1 MLQIECDFVYW
12 WSQIDIMKAL
22 FLVSTLFLI
31 VSCGKYERPFISF
44 KSPEKRLMDKTWRCV
59 KAIDSAGN
67 EFEVY
72 DHITFEIN
80 GTDSTFVRKID
91 MDYFKIETAYLPTI
105 GGGSIEI
112 DSLSG
117 ISTIRGNWHWGYAL
131 NGKKNKQ
138 IINLDSEC
146 HNPRNMRV
154 QSLSRNVFVMTDQ
167 TWDNTTYHYAPL

>member
-1 MLQIECDFVYW
+1 
-12 WSQIDIMKAL
+12 MKAL
-22 FLVSTLFLI
+22 LLVSALVLV

-44 KSPEKRLMDKTWRCV
+44 QSPEKRLMDKTWRCV
-59 KAIDSAGN
+59 KAVDSAGN

-80 GTDSTFVRKID
+80 GTDSTFERK
-91 MDYFKIETAYLPTI
+91 MDYFVVETAFLPAI
-105 GGGSIEI
+105 GGPSIEI

-138 IINLDSEC
+138 IIHLDSDC

-154 QSLSRNVFVMTDQ
+154 HSLSRKVFVMTDE
-167 TWDNTTYHYAPL
+167 TRDNTTYHYAPL